1 PEGIPAAAD
10 IVNLRYKSCSEM
22 EGQDQS
28 STFKNLN
35 VAESVISRAI
45 YYKRANIK
53 SLLGG
58 GNRGGRLTIVYPAGQ
73 EIGYGFSRG
82 STQRISMR
90 SVRIV
95 IELKEYNGKP
105 YYILTAFP
113 TP

>member
-1 PEGIPAAAD
+1 
-10 IVNLRYKSCSEM
+10 M
-22 EGQDQS
+22 
-28 STFKNLN
+28 
-35 VAESVISRAI
+35 
-45 YYKRANIK
+45 
-53 SLLGG
+53 
-58 GNRGGRLTIVYPAGQ
+58 VYPAGQ

-90 SVRIV
+90 SVRII